1 MNIITTAD
9 NSQKRIAAVGM
20 YDGVHCGHRY
30 LIDNL
35 KTEAS
40 KRGIRSAV
48 VTFIKHPLSVIAPE
62 SAPFLLSTLDE
73 KLKLLSSAGIDDCIL
88 MDFNDTMRNMPAS
101 DFLSMLHNSYG
112 IDALTVGFNNR
123 FGHNRTEGIDEYRK
137 TGQSLGMEII
147 GASEFLFD
155 NNHISSSVIR
165 QYISGGNI
173 KDANKALGYNYFIIG
188 NVAEGQKLG
197 RTIGFPTANIEPYDS
212 SKLIP
217 KTGVYAAFVYL
228 KDSMRYNAMVNIGYR
243 PTVDNSNNPHLSIE
257 AHIMDFSGDIYN
269 NEITVE
275 FLDYIR
281 QEQQFGSLET
291 LKEQLFLDR
300 ENIKGIISRN
310 YSSH

>member
-217 KTGVYAAFVYL
+217 KTGCV
-228 KDSMRYNAMVNIGYR
+228 
-243 PTVDNSNNPHLSIE
+243 
-257 AHIMDFSGDIYN
+257 IM
-269 NEITVE
+269 
-275 FLDYIR
+275 
-281 QEQQFGSLET
+281 QW
-291 LKEQLFLDR
+291 
-300 ENIKGIISRN
+300 
-310 YSSH
+310 